1 MKRGSELTC
10 RGQFLQH
17 SYSMDTFNEGDLV
30 ACYLASS
37 EIVSGL
43 FQWGIILEVT
53 DTLQDILVLDNS
65 GYTNWYPARRW
76 TKLDEVSKEKVLDI
90 YGLLA

>member
-1 MKRGSELTC
+1 MN
-10 RGQFLQH
+10 
-17 SYSMDTFNEGDLV
+17 TFNEGDLV
-30 ACYLASS
+30 ACYLTNS

-43 FQWGIILEVT
+43 FQWGIVLEVT

-90 YGLLA
+90 YGILV

>member
-1 MKRGSELTC
+1 MN
-10 RGQFLQH
+10 
-17 SYSMDTFNEGDLV
+17 TFTEGDLV
-30 ACYLASS
+30 ACYLTNS
-37 EIVSGL
+37 EVVSGL
-43 FQWGIILEVT
+43 FQWGIVLEIT

-76 TKLDEVSKEKVLDI
+76 TKLDEVPKEKVLDI

>member
-1 MKRGSELTC
+1 MN
-10 RGQFLQH
+10 
-17 SYSMDTFNEGDLV
+17 TFDEGDLV
-30 ACYLASS
+30 ACYLMNS

-43 FQWGIILEVT
+43 FQWGIVLEVT

-90 YGLLA
+90 YGLLV

>member
-1 MKRGSELTC
+1 MS
-10 RGQFLQH
+10 
-17 SYSMDTFNEGDLV
+17 TFKEGDLV
-30 ACYLASS
+30 ACYLTNS

-43 FQWGIILEVT
+43 FQWGMVLEVT

-65 GYTNWYPARRW
+65 GYTNWYPATRW
-76 TKLDEVSKEKVLDI
+76 TRLDEVPKEKVLDI

>member
-1 MKRGSELTC
+1 
-10 RGQFLQH
+10 
-17 SYSMDTFNEGDLV
+17 MDTFNEGALV
-30 ACYLASS
+30 ACYLTNS
-37 EIVSGL
+37 ETISGL

-76 TKLDEVSKEKVLDI
+76 TKLDEVPKEKVLDI

>member
-1 MKRGSELTC
+1 
-10 RGQFLQH
+10 
-17 SYSMDTFNEGDLV
+17 MDTFNEGDLV
-30 ACYLASS
+30 ACYLTSS

-43 FQWGIILEVT
+43 FQWGIVLEVT

-76 TKLDEVSKEKVLDI
+76 TKLDEVPKEKVLDI

>member
-1 MKRGSELTC
+1 M
-10 RGQFLQH
+10 
-17 SYSMDTFNEGDLV
+17 V
-30 ACYLASS
+30 ACYLTNS
-37 EIVSGL
+37 EVVSGL
-43 FQWGIILEVT
+43 FQWGIVLEIT

-76 TKLDEVSKEKVLDI
+76 TKLDEVPKEKVLDI

>member
-1 MKRGSELTC
+1 M
-10 RGQFLQH
+10 
-17 SYSMDTFNEGDLV
+17 N
-30 ACYLASS
+30 S

-43 FQWGIILEVT
+43 FQWGIVLEVT

-90 YGLLA
+90 YGLLV

>member
-1 MKRGSELTC
+1 
-10 RGQFLQH
+10 
-17 SYSMDTFNEGDLV
+17 MDTFDEGDLV
-30 ACYLASS
+30 ACYLTSS
-37 EIVSGL
+37 DYTTGL

-76 TKLDEVSKEKVLDI
+76 TRLDEVPKEKVLDI

>member
-1 MKRGSELTC
+1 
-10 RGQFLQH
+10 
-17 SYSMDTFNEGDLV
+17 MDTFNEGDLV